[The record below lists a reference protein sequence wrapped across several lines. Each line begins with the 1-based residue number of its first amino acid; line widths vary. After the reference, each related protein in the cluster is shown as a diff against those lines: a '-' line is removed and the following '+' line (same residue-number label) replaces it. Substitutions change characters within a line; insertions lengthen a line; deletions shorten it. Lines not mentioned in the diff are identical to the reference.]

1 METIGVWGGK
11 ANNVLQKLGTA
22 GGGLNMQTH
31 LFCILGQ
38 FAFFALWLHIFFALT
53 VWANKVLSSE
63 LGSATRSGLCCGL
76 GVLQYA
82 ATQHFLPG
90 GSTHGGD
97 CLSGEVA
104 A

>member
-22 GGGLNMQTH
+22 GGAKYANAL
-31 LFCILGQ
+31 LFLCILGQ
-38 FAFFALWLHIFFALT
+38 FAFFALWLHFFALT

-63 LGSATRSGLCCGL
+63 SGSATRSGLCCGL